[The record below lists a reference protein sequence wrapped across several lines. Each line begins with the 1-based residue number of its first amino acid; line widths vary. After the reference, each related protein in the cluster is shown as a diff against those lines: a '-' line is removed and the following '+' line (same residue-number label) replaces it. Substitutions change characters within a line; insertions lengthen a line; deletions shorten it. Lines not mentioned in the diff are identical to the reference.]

1 MKIKMDFVSNSS
13 STSFVYIAQDMLSK
27 QDFMAAVGVDEGS
40 PVTSLFEEMF
50 YRLKENI
57 EQGETLTSVEEI
69 DNLENR
75 ERFTSE
81 VITRMKSAL
90 EQGKT
95 VTLGSFSSEVDLA
108 ECMLCT
114 EIFEIDSERFFIN
127 AYENYW

>member
-1 MKIKMDFVSNSS
+1 MKVKMDFVSNSS
-13 STSFVYIAQDMLSK
+13 STSFVYIAKEMLSK
-27 QDFMAAVGVDEGS
+27 QDFMKAVGIAEGS
-40 PVTSLFEEMF
+40 PVASLFDEMF

-57 EQGETLTSVEEI
+57 EHGETLTSVDEI
-69 DNLENR
+69 DHLESR
-75 ERFTSE
+75 ERFTGD

-95 VTLGSFSSEVDLA
+95 VTVGSFSSEVDLA

-114 EIFEIDSERFFIN
+114 EIFEIESEGFFIN